1 MIQIQESKILGQRK
15 EKAFNSKTKNQF
27 DLINWKPVFNMELK
41 DQSLRK
47 GTAGNTSTHI
57 QRERINDKTNGV
69 KDKMNSWGSG

>member
-1 MIQIQESKILGQRK
+1 
-15 EKAFNSKTKNQF
+15 
-27 DLINWKPVFNMELK
+27 MELK

-47 GTAGNTSTHI
+47 GTVGNTSTHI